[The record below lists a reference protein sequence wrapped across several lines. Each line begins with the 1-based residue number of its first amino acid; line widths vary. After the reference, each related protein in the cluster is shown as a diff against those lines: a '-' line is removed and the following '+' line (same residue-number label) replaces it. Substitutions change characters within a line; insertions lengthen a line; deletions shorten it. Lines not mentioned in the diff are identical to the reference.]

1 MLESELGKKTPLKKT
16 EFLTGGPAGLLNY
29 RCHSLGFARNRPDY
43 PRDAPASRVEHELDH
58 ADY

>member
-29 RCHSLGFARNRPDY
+29 RCQDRSNFPNALLLSCSAGTNW
-43 PRDAPASRVEHELDH
+43 
-58 ADY
+58 

>member
-29 RCHSLGFARNRPDY
+29 RCQAIGSGQCVGPFWVRLQLAWGFRLLRFD
-43 PRDAPASRVEHELDH
+43 
-58 ADY
+58 